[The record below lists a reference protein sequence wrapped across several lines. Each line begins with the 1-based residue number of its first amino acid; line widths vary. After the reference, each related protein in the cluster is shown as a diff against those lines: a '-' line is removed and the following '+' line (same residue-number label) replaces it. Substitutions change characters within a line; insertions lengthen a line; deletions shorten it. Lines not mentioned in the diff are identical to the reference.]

1 MQQMVGKL
9 MGYNYEVIQV
19 SKDVQLAINVP
30 VSFVQIITR
39 LLDDYS

>member
-30 VSFVQIITR
+30 VSFVLIITR